1 MRIYCVS
8 RMWERRTCLRS
19 ESISSSFC
27 FIWARRYSRLLKG
40 ENEHSS
46 SSREVQDEGGRETA
60 RSSIMGGGGKVGGGA
75 KTEEDFS
82 AEQGLPN
89 KNGRA
94 TRRRR
99 EGGDGSLWGTS
110 WFSAF
115 DNTIM
120 LARSA
125 ALAHVLARRK
135 ITFHLMERTRSRLF
149 ELVTRI
155 RQDVRTA

>member
-46 SSREVQDEGGRETA
+46 SSREVRDEGGRETA
-60 RSSIMGGGGKVGGGA
+60 RSSIMGGGGKVGGDA

-94 TRRRR
+94 TRRR
-99 EGGDGSLWGTS
+99 GGGRRWLTLGH
-110 WFSAF
+110 FLVFGLRQYNHACPICSAC
-115 DNTIM
+115 
-120 LARSA
+120 
-125 ALAHVLARRK
+125 
-135 ITFHLMERTRSRLF
+135 TRSRQEENNISSDGAHEVKGYLSW
-149 ELVTRI
+149 
-155 RQDVRTA
+155 